1 MKKILIIDD
10 QAENVFYLQDRL
22 QKEGFEVISANSGRT
37 GIEAA
42 LTQSPDLILLD
53 IMMPEISGLEVC
65 RFLTRDARTSR
76 IPIILVTA
84 KTSAEDMREGLQAG
98 AIDYIK
104 KPINKIE
111 MLARIN
117 SALKVKESQELFL
130 EVEKMKTFTAT
141 VVTANHKIKQPL
153 TLIKLSLTAIK
164 RELHKEEINRE
175 AIIKKMKYIDIAVG
189 EINDILELLN
199 QVEKPVFA
207 DYVGDI
213 QMIELGETE
222 KPSEL

>member
-1 MKKILIIDD
+1 MKKILVIDD
-10 QAENVFYLQDRL
+10 QTENVFYLQDRL
-22 QKEGFEVISANSGRT
+22 QKEGFTVISANSGRT

-42 LTQSPDLILLD
+42 ITQLPDLILLD

-65 RFLTRDARTSR
+65 RFLTRDSRTSR

-84 KTSAEDMREGLQAG
+84 KTSAEDMREGLQSG
-98 AIDYIK
+98 AVDYIK

-117 SALKVKESQELFL
+117 SALKVRESQDLFL

-164 RELHKEEINRE
+164 RELNKEETNKE
-175 AIIKKMKYIDIAVG
+175 AIVNKMKYIDIAVG
-189 EINDILELLN
+189 EINSILEQLN
-199 QVEKPVFA
+199 QVEKPIFA

-213 QMIELGETE
+213 QMIDLGETE
-222 KPSEL
+222 KPKP

>member
-1 MKKILIIDD
+1 MKKILVIDD
-10 QAENVFYLQDRL
+10 QPENIFYLQDRL
-22 QKEGFEVISANSGRT
+22 QKEGFTVISANDGRS

-42 LTQSPDLILLD
+42 ISQLPDLILLD
-53 IMMPEISGLEVC
+53 IMMPHMSGLEVC
-65 RFLTRDARTSR
+65 RFLVQDSRTSR

-98 AIDYIK
+98 AVDYIK

-111 MLARIN
+111 LLARVN
-117 SALKVKESQELFL
+117 SALKVKESQDLFL

-164 RELHKEEINRE
+164 RELHKDEVNKE
-175 AIIKKMKYIDIAVG
+175 AIGNKMKYIEIAVG

-199 QVEKPVFA
+199 QVEKPIFA

-213 QMIELGETE
+213 KMIDIGGTE
-222 KPSEL
+222 KPLQ

>member
-1 MKKILIIDD
+1 MKKILVIDD
-10 QAENVFYLQDRL
+10 QPENIFYLQDRL
-22 QKEGFEVISANSGRT
+22 QKEGFAVISANGGRT

-42 LTQSPDLILLD
+42 LTQLPDLILLD

-65 RFLTRDARTSR
+65 RFLVNDSRTSR

-84 KTSAEDMREGLQAG
+84 KISAEDMSEGLQAG
-98 AIDYIK
+98 AVDYIK

-111 MLARIN
+111 LLARVN
-117 SALKVKESQELFL
+117 SALKVKESQDLFL

-164 RELHKEEINRE
+164 RELHKEEINKE
-175 AIIKKMKYIDIAVG
+175 AITNKTKYIDIAVG
-189 EINDILELLN
+189 EINDILEQLN
-199 QVEKPVFA
+199 QVEKPIFA
-207 DYVGDI
+207 DYVGEI
-213 QMIELGETE
+213 KMIDLGEGA
-222 KPSEL
+222 KPSK

>member
-1 MKKILIIDD
+1 MKKILVIDD
-10 QAENVFYLQDRL
+10 QPENIFYLQDRL
-22 QKEGFEVISANSGRT
+22 QKEGFTVISANSGRT

-42 LTQSPDLILLD
+42 ITQLPELILLD

-65 RFLTRDARTSR
+65 RFLVQDSRTSR

-98 AIDYIK
+98 AVDYIK

-111 MLARIN
+111 LLARVN
-117 SALKVKESQELFL
+117 SALKVKESQDLFL

-164 RELHKEEINRE
+164 REMNKEEINKE
-175 AIIKKMKYIDIAVG
+175 AINNKMKYIDIAVG

-199 QVEKPVFA
+199 QVEKPIFA

-213 QMIELGETE
+213 KMIDIGGKNLQ
-222 KPSEL
+222 

>member
-1 MKKILIIDD
+1 MKKILVIDD
-10 QAENVFYLQDRL
+10 QPENIFYLQDRL
-22 QKEGFEVISANSGRT
+22 QKEGFAVISANGGRT

-42 LTQSPDLILLD
+42 LTQLPDLILLD

-65 RFLTRDARTSR
+65 RFLVNDSRTSR

-84 KTSAEDMREGLQAG
+84 KISAEDMRKGLQAG
-98 AIDYIK
+98 AVDYIK

-111 MLARIN
+111 LLARVN
-117 SALKVKESQELFL
+117 SALKVKESQDLFL

-164 RELHKEEINRE
+164 RELHKEEINKE
-175 AIIKKMKYIDIAVG
+175 AITNKTKYIDIAVG
-189 EINDILELLN
+189 EINDILEQLN
-199 QVEKPVFA
+199 QVEKPIFA
-207 DYVGDI
+207 DYVGEI
-213 QMIELGETE
+213 KMIDLGEGA
-222 KPSEL
+222 KPSK

>member
-1 MKKILIIDD
+1 MKKILVIDD
-10 QAENVFYLQDRL
+10 QEENIFYLQDRL
-22 QKEGFEVISANSGRT
+22 QKEGFMVVSANGGKT

-42 LTQSPDLILLD
+42 ISELPDLILLD

-65 RFLTRDARTSR
+65 QLLKRDTRTSR

-84 KTSAEDMREGLQAG
+84 KTAAEDMREGLQAG
-98 AIDYIK
+98 AVDYIR

-117 SALKVKESQELFL
+117 SALKVKESQELLL

-164 RELHKEEINRE
+164 RELHSEETSKE
-175 AIIKKMKYIDIAVG
+175 AIMNKMKYIDIAVG
-189 EINDILELLN
+189 EITEILELLN
-199 QVEKPVFA
+199 QVEKPVFE
-207 DYVGDI
+207 DYVGEI
-213 QMIELGETE
+213 KMIELGGKE
-222 KPSEL
+222 KPLQ

>member
-1 MKKILIIDD
+1 MKKILVIDD
-10 QAENVFYLQDRL
+10 QPENIFYLQDRL
-22 QKEGFEVISANSGRT
+22 QKEGFAVLSANSGRT

-42 LTQSPDLILLD
+42 LTQLPDLILLD

-65 RFLTRDARTSR
+65 RFLVQDSRTSR

-98 AIDYIK
+98 AVDYIK

-111 MLARIN
+111 LLARVN
-117 SALKVKESQELFL
+117 SALKVKESQDLFL

-153 TLIKLSLTAIK
+153 TLIKLSLTAIR
-164 RELHKEEINRE
+164 REMNKEELNKE
-175 AIIKKMKYIDIAVG
+175 AVHNKMKYIEIAVG

-199 QVEKPVFA
+199 QIEKPIFA

-213 QMIELGETE
+213 KMIDIGDKE
-222 KPSEL
+222 KPLQ

>member
-1 MKKILIIDD
+1 
-10 QAENVFYLQDRL
+10 
-22 QKEGFEVISANSGRT
+22 
-37 GIEAA
+37 
-42 LTQSPDLILLD
+42 
-53 IMMPEISGLEVC
+53 
-65 RFLTRDARTSR
+65 
-76 IPIILVTA
+76 
-84 KTSAEDMREGLQAG
+84 
-98 AIDYIK
+98 
-104 KPINKIE
+104 
-111 MLARIN
+111 
-117 SALKVKESQELFL
+117 SQELFL

-164 RELHKEEINRE
+164 RELHKEDINKE

-213 QMIELGETE
+213 QMIDLGETE
-222 KPSEL
+222 KPSEPESK

>member
-1 MKKILIIDD
+1 MKKILVIDD
-10 QAENVFYLQDRL
+10 QPENIFYLEDRL
-22 QKEGFEVISANSGRT
+22 QKEGFTVISANDGRT

-42 LTQSPDLILLD
+42 LTQLPDLILLD

-65 RFLTRDARTSR
+65 RFLVQDSRTSR
-76 IPIILVTA
+76 IPVILVTA
-84 KTSAEDMREGLQAG
+84 KTSAEDMHEGLQAG
-98 AIDYIK
+98 AVDYIK

-111 MLARIN
+111 LLARVN
-117 SALKVKESQELFL
+117 SALKVKESQDMFL

-164 RELHKEEINRE
+164 RELHKEDVNKE
-175 AIIKKMKYIDIAVG
+175 AIYNKMKYIDIAVG

-199 QVEKPVFA
+199 QVEKPIFA
-207 DYVGDI
+207 DYVGNIKMIDI
-213 QMIELGETE
+213 GDGE
-222 KPSEL
+222 KPLQ

>member
-98 AIDYIK
+98 AVDYIK

-164 RELHKEEINRE
+164 RELHKE
-175 AIIKKMKYIDIAVG
+175 
-189 EINDILELLN
+189 
-199 QVEKPVFA
+199 
-207 DYVGDI
+207 
-213 QMIELGETE
+213 
-222 KPSEL
+222 

>member
-1 MKKILIIDD
+1 MKKILVIDD
-10 QAENVFYLQDRL
+10 QPENIFYLQDRL
-22 QKEGFEVISANSGRT
+22 QKEGFTVISANSGRT

-42 LTQSPDLILLD
+42 ITQLPDLILLD

-65 RFLTRDARTSR
+65 RFLVQDSRTSR

-98 AIDYIK
+98 AVDYIK

-111 MLARIN
+111 LLARVN
-117 SALKVKESQELFL
+117 SALKVKESQDLFL

-164 RELHKEEINRE
+164 RELHKEDVNKE
-175 AIIKKMKYIDIAVG
+175 AINNKMKYIEIAVS

-199 QVEKPVFA
+199 QVEKPIFA

-213 QMIELGETE
+213 KMIDIGDGE
-222 KPSEL
+222 KPLQ

>member
-1 MKKILIIDD
+1 MKKILVIDD
-10 QAENVFYLQDRL
+10 QPENIFYLQDRL
-22 QKEGFEVISANSGRT
+22 QKEGFTVISANSGRT

-42 LTQSPDLILLD
+42 IMQLPDLILLD

-65 RFLTRDARTSR
+65 RFLVQDSRTSR

-98 AIDYIK
+98 AVDYIK

-111 MLARIN
+111 LLARVN
-117 SALKVKESQELFL
+117 SALKVKESQDLFL

-164 RELHKEEINRE
+164 RELHKEDVNKE
-175 AIIKKMKYIDIAVG
+175 AINNKMKYIEIAVG

-199 QVEKPVFA
+199 QVEKPIFA

-213 QMIELGETE
+213 KMIDIGDGE
-222 KPSEL
+222 KPLQ

>member
-1 MKKILIIDD
+1 MKKILVIDD
-10 QAENVFYLQDRL
+10 QPENVFYLQDRL
-22 QKEGFEVISANSGRT
+22 QKEGFAVISANSGRT

-42 LTQSPDLILLD
+42 ITQSPDLILLD

-65 RFLTRDARTSR
+65 RFLVRDARTSR

-98 AIDYIK
+98 AVDYIK

-111 MLARIN
+111 LLARVN
-117 SALKVKESQELFL
+117 SALKVKESQDLFL

-141 VVTANHKIKQPL
+141 VVTTNHKIKQPL
-153 TLIKLSLTAIK
+153 TLIKLTLTAVK
-164 RELHKEEINRE
+164 RELHKEEVNRD
-175 AIIKKMKYIDIAVG
+175 AILNKLKYIEIAVS

-199 QVEKPVFA
+199 QIERPVFA

-213 QMIELGETE
+213 KMIDIEKTD
-222 KPSEL
+222 KPSE

>member
-1 MKKILIIDD
+1 MKKILVIDD
-10 QAENVFYLQDRL
+10 QQENIFYLQDRL
-22 QKEGFEVISANSGRT
+22 QKEGFIVVSANGGKT
-37 GIEAA
+37 GIETAMSE
-42 LTQSPDLILLD
+42 LPDLILLD

-65 RFLTRDARTSR
+65 HVLKRDTRTSR

-84 KTSAEDMREGLQAG
+84 KTAAEDMREGLQAG
-98 AIDYIK
+98 AVDYIR

-117 SALKVKESQELFL
+117 SALKVKESQDMLL

-164 RELHKEEINRE
+164 REVHSEEINKE
-175 AIIKKMKYIDIAVG
+175 AIINKMKYIDIAVG
-189 EINDILELLN
+189 EITDILELLN
-199 QVEKPVFA
+199 QVEKPIFE
-207 DYVGDI
+207 DYVGEI
-213 QMIELGETE
+213 KMIELGSKE
-222 KPSEL
+222 KPLQ

>member
-10 QAENVFYLQDRL
+10 QPENIFYLQDRL
-22 QKEGFEVISANSGRT
+22 QKEGFTVISANGGRT

-42 LTQSPDLILLD
+42 LTQIPDLILLD

-65 RFLTRDARTSR
+65 RFLVQDSRTCR

-98 AIDYIK
+98 AVDYIK

-111 MLARIN
+111 LLARVN
-117 SALKVKESQELFL
+117 SALKVKDSQDLFL

-164 RELHKEEINRE
+164 RELHKEEISKE
-175 AIIKKMKYIDIAVG
+175 AINNKMKYIEIAVG

-199 QVEKPVFA
+199 QVEKPIFA

-213 QMIELGETE
+213 KMIEIGDKE
-222 KPSEL
+222 KPLE

>member
-1 MKKILIIDD
+1 MKKILVIDD
-10 QAENVFYLQDRL
+10 QPENIFYLQDRL
-22 QKEGFEVISANSGRT
+22 QKEGFTVISANDGRS

-42 LTQSPDLILLD
+42 ISQLPDLILLD
-53 IMMPEISGLEVC
+53 IMMPQISGLEVC
-65 RFLTRDARTSR
+65 RFLVQDSRTSR

-98 AIDYIK
+98 AVDYIK

-111 MLARIN
+111 LLARVN
-117 SALKVKESQELFL
+117 SALKVKESQDLFL

-164 RELHKEEINRE
+164 RELHKDEVNKE
-175 AIIKKMKYIDIAVG
+175 AVGNKMKYIEIAVG

-199 QVEKPVFA
+199 QVEKPIFA

-213 QMIELGETE
+213 KMIDIGETE
-222 KPSEL
+222 KPLQ